1 MTVFDIDEAGK
12 WVDLE
17 GGGRIQLRS
26 VTAAKFK
33 EINRLTVKKRTEF
46 KKVEGTPAR
55 FDVED
60 KNEEL
65 ATELFW
71 DHAIVAWEGFKTP
84 DGKDI
89 LCTKENKIAYINGS
103 SKFLRLVNEAL
114 KTITDAEAEDAK
126 AEEKNFL
133 PGLSGATHS
142 PGETSKKK
150 TER

>member
-1 MTVFDIDEAGK
+1 MTIFEIDEVGK
-12 WVDLE
+12 WVDLD

-60 KNEEL
+60 KNEDL

-71 DHAIVAWEGFKTP
+71 DHAIVAWEKFNDP
-84 DGKDI
+84 DGKAI
-89 LCTKENKIAYINGS
+89 PCTKENKIKYINGS

-114 KTITDAEAEDAK
+114 KTIADAEAEDAK
-126 AEEKNFL
+126 AEEKNSSV
-133 PGLSGATHS
+133 G
-142 PGETSKKK
+142 
-150 TER
+150 